1 METNVS
7 IVEIIQLMLA
17 PGLMISACGLL
28 ILGMNNKYSLIVN
41 RIRLLNE
48 ERRRSLLK
56 AAGKEFSYE
65 ENLRI
70 ESISLQLQEL
80 ASRVRIVRNAVLCY
94 TIAVALFVLTSLL
107 IGIQSLLVP
116 GRLTWLITLL
126 FLLGM
131 ISVLAGVIYA
141 AYESIKGYAII
152 QLEVKIDE

>member
-1 METNVS
+1 METTIS
-7 IVEIIQLMLA
+7 IIEIIQLMLA

-28 ILGMNNKYSLIVN
+28 ILSMNNKYSLVVN

-48 ERRRSLLK
+48 ERRKSLLK
-56 AAGKEFSYE
+56 AAGKEFNYE

-70 ESISLQLQEL
+70 ESISRQLKEL
-80 ASRVRIVRNAVLCY
+80 ATRVRLVRNAVLCY
-94 TIAVALFVLTSLL
+94 TIAVALFVVTSLL
-107 IGIQSLLVP
+107 IGVQSLLVP
-116 GRLTWLITLL
+116 DKLTWLITLL

-141 AYESIKGYAII
+141 AYESVKGYEII